1 MTTVTEERSRPGRM
15 VHGVVI
21 DSQRWGMQVRLSS
34 GELGFIDVTDAS
46 DVPAP
51 RSTWPEVGDEITA
64 LVKRYNSRGRLR
76 LSLRRIDLQRLDGAA
91 GRDPS

>member
-1 MTTVTEERSRPGRM
+1 MVRGFVVDSR
-15 VHGVVI
+15 
-21 DSQRWGMQVRLSS
+21 RWGMQVRLTT

-51 RSTWPEVGDEITA
+51 RSTWPEMGDEITA
-64 LVKRYNSRGRLR
+64 LVKRYDSRGRLR
-76 LSLRRIDLQRLDGAA
+76 LSLRRIDLQRRDGAA

>member
-1 MTTVTEERSRPGRM
+1 M
-15 VHGVVI
+15 VRGVVV
-21 DSQRWGMQVRLSS
+21 DSQRWGMRVRLTT
-34 GELGFIDVTDAS
+34 GELGFVDVTDAS

-64 LVKRYNSRGRLR
+64 LVKRYDSRGRLR
-76 LSLRRIDLQRLDGAA
+76 LSLRRIDLRRRDGAA